1 MVNFSIMTDNTSQ
14 TIAVLRFPLIVA
26 VVLLHTYIID
36 RPIGGTIYVAHG
48 QYPVFELF
56 AHIYQ
61 SEFGNMSVPLFFFIS
76 GFLFFS
82 GMDKFS
88 WRIIGKKI
96 KKRVH
101 SLFIPFFIWNV
112 VFILFVALVNAIN
125 SSLLTYKKSF
135 VDMTFG
141 EVLNCFWD
149 LSQGLIPLWFIRDLM
164 IINIFS
170 PIIYFMLKNK
180 ISKLIVLGFTILFLS
195 QIFHYV
201 PGIGMRCAYP
211 YMLGAWFSING
222 KDFIFVLNKYI
233 YPLTILLIILVGF
246 DTYLWTNDVSLFAL
260 NRFAQIIGIMTIP
273 LWMSRCIEAGVL
285 KKNEFLSKGSFF
297 VFVFHMFIIYI
308 PAKLWVYV
316 FPVNGWTATMA
327 LLFIPLLVAYF
338 CLGVYKVLLMFMPK
352 VVTIAMGERN

>member
-1 MVNFSIMTDNTSQ
+1 MTDNTSQ

-88 WRIIGKKI
+88 WRIIGKKL

>member
-88 WRIIGKKI
+88 WRIIGKKL

-260 NRFAQIIGIMTIP
+260 NRFAQIIGFMTIP

>member
-36 RPIGGTIYVAHG
+36 RPVGGVIYVPHG
-48 QYPVFELF
+48 EYPLFDLF
-56 AHIYQ
+56 AHVYQ

-76 GFLFFS
+76 GFLFFY
-82 GMDKFS
+82 GMKKFS
-88 WRIIGKKI
+88 WLKFGHKL
-96 KKRVH
+96 KKRIH
-101 SLFIPFFIWNV
+101 SLLIPFFIWNV
-112 VFILFVALVNAIN
+112 VFMLFVALVNMI
-125 SSLLTYKKSF
+125 SPSLLTFKKSF

-141 EVLNCFWD
+141 EIANCFWN

-164 IINIFS
+164 IINLFA
-170 PIIYFMLKNK
+170 PIIYILLKNK
-180 ISKLIVLGFTILFLS
+180 MSKLILFGFTILFLS

-285 KKNEFLSKGSFF
+285 KKNDFLSKGSFF

-308 PAKLWVYV
+308 PAKLWVYM

>member
-88 WRIIGKKI
+88 WRIIGKKL

>member
-1 MVNFSIMTDNTSQ
+1 MISNNTSQ
-14 TIAVLRFPLIVA
+14 TIATLRFPLIVA

-48 QYPVFELF
+48 QYPFFDLF

-61 SEFGNMSVPLFFFIS
+61 SEFGNMAVPLFFFIS
-76 GFLFFS
+76 GFLFFC

-88 WRIIGKKI
+88 WRIIEKKL

-101 SLFIPFFIWNV
+101 SLLIPFFIWNV
-112 VFILFVALVNAIN
+112 VFILFVALVNAI
-125 SSLLTYKKSF
+125 SPSLLTYKKSF

-180 ISKLIVLGFTILFLS
+180 ISKLIILGFTFLILS

-222 KDFIFVLNKYI
+222 KDFIIVLKKYI
-233 YPLTILLIILVGF
+233 YPLSFLLILLVGI
-246 DTYLWTNDVSLFAL
+246 DTYLWSNDVKSFAL
-260 NRFAQIIGIMTIP
+260 NRLAQIIGILIIP
-273 LWMSRCIEAGVL
+273 LWVSRCLEIGFL
-285 KKNEFLSKGSFF
+285 QKKDFLSKGSFF

-316 FPVNGWTATMA
+316 LPVNGWTATVA
-327 LLFIPLLVAYF
+327 LLVIPILVAYL
-338 CLGVYKVLLMFMPK
+338 CLGIYKILLIYAPK
-352 VVTIAMGERN
+352 ITEIAVGERN